1 MTPKAQAIRVLVSS
15 GLLYASHQYKQYKK
29 VRKTSATSEEELI
42 TQKKKKANRKY
53 VQLNY
58 KRIISTSGQDS
69 PTSKQYMHY
78 IKVLVRM
85 WGKKVELI
93 TVVVDI

>member
-42 TQKKKKANRKY
+42 TQKKKKRQIANMY
-53 VQLNY
+53 N
-58 KRIISTSGQDS
+58 
-69 PTSKQYMHY
+69 
-78 IKVLVRM
+78 
-85 WGKKVELI
+85 
-93 TVVVDI
+93 